1 MLVSMGNHL
10 TIPENEMQEAK
21 LEARNLRDENDIL
34 LSMSHSVLGY
44 NALPNTPPNL
54 AKQQVPSG
62 SSGLVEQTL
71 DSYRFRTE
79 TAKEMLIDSRRAYE
93 KSCDEVQKR
102 TRETNKLLVEMQ
114 GLDLKEVDMDKIK
127 QTLVKGVKALGE
139 LREQWGKL
147 VEFFQMLS
155 NIVKCCLNTSLKSFV
170 QTSQNRLAQSESIMS
185 AAMRDTIFEQAFQA
199 NQIAYVVNSISS
211 VYVEVSHE
219 HLIERVTCL
228 GKLIALDPKSDDHE
242 IKVKREQLNQG
253 CAEAQKAIGRIASR
267 KKKEMTEAFDRR
279 IGRIEEVEALLPPI
293 CEKEAKEIRVK
304 VKDGIAM
311 ANADVEAQ
319 VNDLT

>member
-1 MLVSMGNHL
+1 
-10 TIPENEMQEAK
+10 
-21 LEARNLRDENDIL
+21 
-34 LSMSHSVLGY
+34 VLGN

-71 DSYRFRTE
+71 DSYRFRIE

-93 KSCDEVQKR
+93 KSCDAVEKR
-102 TRETNKLLVEMQ
+102 TREMTKLLTEMT
-114 GLDLKEVDMDKIK
+114 GLDLKKIDMEQIK
-127 QTLVKGVKALGE
+127 QTLVKGVKALAE

-170 QTSQNRLAQSESIMS
+170 QTSKNRLDQSQSIMS

-228 GKLIALDPKSDDHE
+228 GKLIALDPQSDEHE
-242 IKVKREQLNQG
+242 ITIKRIELNTG
-253 CAEAQKAIGRIASR
+253 CADAQEAIRRIASR
-267 KKKEMTEAFDRR
+267 KKKEITEALDQR
-279 IGRIEEVEALLPPI
+279 IGRIESEVEALLPPI
-293 CEKEAKEIRVK
+293 SEKEAKEIRVK

-311 ANADVEAQ
+311 AKADVEAQ